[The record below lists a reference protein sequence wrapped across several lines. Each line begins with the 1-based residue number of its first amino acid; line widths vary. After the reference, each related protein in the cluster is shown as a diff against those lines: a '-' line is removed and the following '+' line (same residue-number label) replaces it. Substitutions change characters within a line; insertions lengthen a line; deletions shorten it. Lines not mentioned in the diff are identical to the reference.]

1 MSARIYQIQKNAMQS
16 GKALTH
22 KWVLEFAQAEAKMPD
37 PLTGWAGS
45 GDTQSQVKLTFATQ
59 DAAIAYAD
67 KRFYCQSERD
77 GAIVLIEASPEGWKE
92 RGRFVLTPQTL
103 LRKKSG
109 KIWTHPVITNGKLYL
124 RDQELLFCFD
134 VRGKGN

>member
-1 MSARIYQIQKNAMQS
+1 M
-16 GKALTH
+16 T
-22 KWVLEFAQAEAKMPD
+22 FAGDWPGWRGTD
-37 PLTGWAGS
+37 RTDGYGWACQNFKS
-45 GDTQSQVKLTFATQ
+45 GELAWNEKKVLGKG
-59 DAAIAYAD
+59 AIAYAD

-109 KIWTHPVITNGKLYL
+109 KIWTHPVIANGKLYL

-134 VRGKGN
+134 VKRKGD